1 MLINQSPEKK
11 KSPKK
16 KKKHNRHT
24 RHQVQF
30 LPFRPS
36 KSQKD
41 LNFRIRFV
49 LGVLLFF
56 FFLSV
61 IGELREDD
69 KNPKKVLAF
78 VTNYG
83 WELDGGLSLKI
94 LG

>member
-1 MLINQSPEKK
+1 
-11 KSPKK
+11 
-16 KKKHNRHT
+16 
-24 RHQVQF
+24 
-30 LPFRPS
+30 
-36 KSQKD
+36 